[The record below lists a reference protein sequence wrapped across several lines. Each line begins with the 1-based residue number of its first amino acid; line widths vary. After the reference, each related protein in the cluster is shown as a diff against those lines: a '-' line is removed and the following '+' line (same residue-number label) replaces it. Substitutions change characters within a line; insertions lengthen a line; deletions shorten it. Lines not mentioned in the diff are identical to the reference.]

1 MPLRSHPLLRDH
13 FPELRTDLP
22 PQWVKPVVVVQVE
35 YRKRTRRGFVTRR
48 SRGCA
53 PISYHAG
60 WSSRRFHDCR
70 SSRPLLPHHAPR
82 RLPPC
87 PGHPRLGPW
96 NDGRIE
102 YTDESFVDAIL
113 RPGTG
118 DRKVHTPEELQA
130 ALAEHRGPAPSRM
143 LWLHASLLEEARR
156 LWAMMSAELTSPQ
169 SPGH

>member
-1 MPLRSHPLLRDH
+1 MTADRPDRFFPTTLLGGFLH
-13 FPELRTDLP
+13 I
-22 PQWVKPVVVVQVE
+22 
-35 YRKRTRRGFVTRR
+35 RGI
-48 SRGCA
+48 
-53 PISYHAG
+53 PD
-60 WSSRRFHDCR
+60 W
-70 SSRPLLPHHAPR
+70 
-82 RLPPC
+82 
-87 PGHPRLGPW
+87 GPW